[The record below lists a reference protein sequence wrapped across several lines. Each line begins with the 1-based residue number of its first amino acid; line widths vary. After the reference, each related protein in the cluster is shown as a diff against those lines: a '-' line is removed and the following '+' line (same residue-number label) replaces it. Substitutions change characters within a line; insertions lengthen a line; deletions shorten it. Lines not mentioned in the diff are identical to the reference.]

1 MVGPGTG
8 LAPFRGFI
16 QECSHR
22 RANNPTDV
30 TPGELILFF
39 GCRHPEKDY
48 IYQEELEGH
57 VTENTLSKLLVAFS
71 RLEDKKVYVQ
81 DKMKEPDMQDQLW
94 RLLESGA
101 NFYVCG
107 DARLMARDVSETLLN
122 IIMEKGS
129 RTKQE
134 AQKYIDDLQNSQR
147 YLSDVWS

>member
-16 QECSHR
+16 QECSYR
-22 RANNPTDV
+22 RVNNPSAN
-30 TPGELILFF
+30 PGELILFF

-57 VTENTLSKLLVAFS
+57 AAEGTLSRLVVAFS
-71 RLEDKKVYVQ
+71 RVEEKKKVYVQ
-81 DKMKEPDMQDQLW
+81 DKMKEEDIPDQIW

-101 NFYVCG
+101 HFYICG

-129 RTKQE
+129 RSRQE
-134 AQKYIDDLQNSQR
+134 AQKYVDELQNSQR
-147 YLSDVWS
+147 HLSDVWS

>member
-1 MVGPGTG
+1 
-8 LAPFRGFI
+8 
-16 QECSHR
+16 
-22 RANNPTDV
+22 
-30 TPGELILFF
+30 
-39 GCRHPEKDY
+39 
-48 IYQEELEGH
+48 
-57 VTENTLSKLLVAFS
+57 
-71 RLEDKKVYVQ
+71 
-81 DKMKEPDMQDQLW
+81 MKEADIPDQIW

-129 RTKQE
+129 RTKEE